1 MQCIE
6 AIQRGAPQVEGPMFI
21 PGEYN
26 GDKEGYQYSTKGPKG
41 EGYYKDFREQLR
53 ALGYRLVAFERCVVG
68 HTLVV

>member
-1 MQCIE
+1 
-6 AIQRGAPQVEGPMFI
+6 MFI

-53 ALGYRLVAFERCVVG
+53 ALGYSEDLIEVRQWVRQWARQWGGAGARGLEG
-68 HTLVV
+68 EG